1 MNEWISELLLHDR
14 TTPLPSLLQK
24 TKKRGLRFIWIFLN
38 KYSFVERGTLREKSL
53 NPLTPMSDQE
63 RISSCPST
71 QHIDPA
77 GLKPRILY
85 QESSAL
91 TIRVLCLPAIGRTSS
106 KCWYTTSN
114 ANLPAKCKHQY
125 QLFKQYPFK
134 VWKFFYWKLP
144 RGDCTLRYFFC
155 NCQH

>member
-1 MNEWISELLLHDR
+1 MGCWSIARL
-14 TTPLPSLLQK
+14 
-24 TKKRGLRFIWIFLN
+24 
-38 KYSFVERGTLREKSL
+38 
-53 NPLTPMSDQE
+53 PLTPPPPPKKKKKKEE
-63 RISSCPST
+63 RALNQASLTICWNPFILLGGERHCVSKVSCPST

-77 GLKPRILY
+77 GLKPGILY

-91 TIRVLCLPAIGRTSS
+91 TIRVLRLPAIGRTSG

-114 ANLPAKCKHQY
+114 TNLPAKCKHQN